1 MTSIVKAILAINP
14 SAQVV
19 INAND
24 INQITWHNDTPVI
37 SKEDIQAKQAEL
49 KAEFDAKQYQRDRT
63 QRPQDGGYP
72 SIGDQ
77 LDNIYH
83 DQVNGT
89 TTFKDAIK
97 AIKDANPKGGS

>member
-72 SIGDQ
+72 YIGDQ
-77 LDNIYH
+77 LDMIYH
-83 DQVNGT
+83 DQVDGT

-97 AIKDANPKGGS
+97 AIKDAHSKP